1 MVEALR
7 RSGESAAVF
16 ARRHGL
22 ELVRVER
29 WARRLARAAEPATA
43 EAESVPFAPV
53 RVVAEQSAASAA
65 ALEVVVGGAIVRV
78 GHDFDAE
85 LLRRVV
91 AALVEAAC

>member
-1 MVEALR
+1 MVEALG

-29 WARRLARAAEPATA
+29 WARRLARAAEPANA
-43 EAESVPFAPV
+43 EARSVPFAPV
-53 RVVAEQSAASAA
+53 RVVAEQSAAPA
-65 ALEVVVGGAIVRV
+65 ALEVVVGGAVVRV
-78 GHDFDAE
+78 GRDFDAE

-91 AALVEAAC
+91 AALAEAAC